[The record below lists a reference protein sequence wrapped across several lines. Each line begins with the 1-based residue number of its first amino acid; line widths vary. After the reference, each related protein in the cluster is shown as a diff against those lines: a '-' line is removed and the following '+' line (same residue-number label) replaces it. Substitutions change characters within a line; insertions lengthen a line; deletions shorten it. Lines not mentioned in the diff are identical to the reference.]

1 MSEWIAITGGCGYV
15 GSHIAAAIKQT
26 TDYKTLLIDSR
37 ANLLPHTF
45 QYADTVVSD
54 DYVSDHSFT
63 AINAVRPV
71 AIVHCAASSLVGP
84 SLTNPDRYY
93 ENNVVKLIKLLN
105 FMNTN
110 DHKRIVF
117 SSSSSV
123 YGNGDGIS
131 PFIEYTDLRPVSVYG
146 RSKLIGEILLQD
158 YCQAYNINSVSFRYF
173 NAVGALDNGTIG
185 QEPNA
190 THLIARLLESVL
202 NNTEFELYGDDWPTH
217 DKTCVRDYVHVS
229 DIADA
234 HIKGIEWLKAN
245 AGANVYNIGSGTGHS
260 VKEVIAAVERVTG
273 HTVTQSVTSRRLGDP
288 AWLIANTARIK
299 SDLGWVATK
308 NLDQVVADAYR
319 WYNSTSFKNMQ
330 R

>member
-1 MSEWIAITGGCGYV
+1 MSDWIAITGGCGYV
-15 GSHIAAAIKQT
+15 GSHIAAAIKT
-26 TDYKTLLIDSR
+26 NTDYKTLVIDNR
-37 ANLLPHTF
+37 ADLLAHTF
-45 QYADTVVSD
+45 QYADTIISD
-54 DYVSDHSFT
+54 DYVGEHSFA
-63 AINAVRPV
+63 AINAVRPI

-105 FMNTN
+105 FMNAN
-110 DHKRIVF
+110 NHKNIVF

-123 YGNGDGIS
+123 YGDGDGVS
-131 PFIEYTDLRPVSVYG
+131 PFVEHTDLRPVSVYG

-158 YCQAYNINSVSFRYF
+158 YHRAYNINSVSFRYF
-173 NAVGALDNGTIG
+173 NAVGALDQGTIG

-190 THLIARLLESVL
+190 THLIARLVESVL
-202 NNTEFELYGDDWPTH
+202 NNTVFELYGDDWPTH

-229 DIADA
+229 DIAAA
-234 HIKGIEWLKAN
+234 HIKGIEWLKLN
-245 AGANVYNIGSGTGHS
+245 SGAEVYNIGSGTGYS

-273 HTVTQSVTSRRLGDP
+273 HTVTKSVTSRRSGDP

-299 SDLGWVATK
+299 HDLGWVATK
-308 NLDQVVADAYR
+308 TLDQIVADAYR